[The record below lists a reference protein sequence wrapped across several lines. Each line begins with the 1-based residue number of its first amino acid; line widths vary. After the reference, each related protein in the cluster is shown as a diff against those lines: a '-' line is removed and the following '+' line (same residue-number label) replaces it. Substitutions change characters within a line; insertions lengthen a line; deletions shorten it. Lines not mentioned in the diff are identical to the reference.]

1 MRSAAFQP
9 LCALL
14 TGDVQA
20 KNLSLGEWNLIIQQG
35 RSTHV
40 LGMIYS
46 RLSQRE
52 QLADVP
58 AFVQWHLEAASI
70 VSEKYLRDTW
80 SEIKYFLPVFSSLG
94 QRLILL
100 KGAAYVVSG
109 KSCAVGRTFSDI
121 DILLPKESLQSFE
134 SDLQWHGWVG
144 TNQSAYDQR
153 YYREWMHEIPP
164 LIHAKRHTVIDI
176 HHTILPLTAS
186 LKPVANKLFESAQE
200 VSQGVWA
207 LSDVDMLLHSATHLF
222 MDTEFDH
229 AFRDLL
235 DFDGLIR
242 NALEQRFD
250 WQALLQRGQGMDLIP
265 PLYYALR
272 YSRRMFNTP
281 VPEEVLADC
290 ESQWQPVLPIRVMDM
305 LFDRVIMPPHHSA
318 RRKGTVIA
326 RKLLF
331 VRGHYL
337 RMPFGLLV
345 RHLFHKAFISPYEKE
360 PIAR

>member
-1 MRSAAFQP
+1 MSVTAFQP

-14 TGDVQA
+14 TGDVKA
-20 KNLSLGEWNLIIQQG
+20 KDVSLSEWNLIIQQG

-40 LGMIYS
+40 LAMLYS

-58 AFVQWHLEAASI
+58 ASVQWHLEAASI
-70 VSEKYLRDTW
+70 VSEKYLRDTRT
-80 SEIKYFLPVFSSLG
+80 EIKYFLPVFSSLG
-94 QRLILL
+94 QRLLLL
-100 KGAAYVVSG
+100 KGAAYVISG

-121 DILLPKESLQSFE
+121 DILLPKEFLQELE
-134 SDLQWHGWVG
+134 SALQWHGWVG

-164 LIHAKRHTVIDI
+164 LIHVKRHTVIDI
-176 HHTILPLTAS
+176 HHTILPLTAA
-186 LKPVANKLFESAQE
+186 LKPVASKLFESAQE
-200 VSQGVWA
+200 VTEGVWT
-207 LSDVDMLLHSATHLF
+207 LSDIDMLLHSATHLF

-242 NALEQRFD
+242 SALEQEFD
-250 WQALLQRGQGMDLIP
+250 WQALLRRAEEMDLIP

-281 VPEEVLADC
+281 VPAEVLVDC
-290 ESQWQPVLPIRVMDM
+290 GHLWQPALPLRLMDM
-305 LFDRVIMPPHHSA
+305 LFDRVIMPPHNSA
-318 RRKGTVIA
+318 QRKGTAIA

-345 RHLFHKAFISPYEKE
+345 RHLFHKAFISPYEKDS
-360 PIAR
+360 IAK

>member
-1 MRSAAFQP
+1 MSLTAFKP

-14 TGDVQA
+14 TGDVKA

-40 LGMIYS
+40 LGMLYS
-46 RLSQRE
+46 RLSLRE
-52 QLADVP
+52 ELADVP
-58 AFVQWHLEAASI
+58 ASVQWHLEAASI

-80 SEIKYFLPVFSSLG
+80 SEIKYFLPVFSGLG

-121 DILLPKESLQSFE
+121 DILLPKDSLQALE
-134 SDLQWHGWVG
+134 LALQWHGWVSSS
-144 TNQSAYDQR
+144 QSAYDQR
-153 YYREWMHEIPP
+153 YYRDWMHEIPP
-164 LIHAKRHTVIDI
+164 LVHIKRHTVIDI
-176 HHTILPLTAS
+176 HHTILPLTAA
-186 LKPVANKLFESAQE
+186 LKPVASKLFESAQE
-200 VSQGVWA
+200 VVDGVWT
-207 LSDVDMLLHSATHLF
+207 LSDMDMLLHSATHLF

-242 NALEQRFD
+242 SAVEQGFD
-250 WQALLQRGQGMDLIP
+250 WQALLLRGKEMDLIP

-281 VPEEVLADC
+281 VPAEVLVDC
-290 ESQWQPVLPIRVMDM
+290 AHEWQPVLPIRLMDM
-305 LFDRVIMPPHHSA
+305 LFDRTIMPPHNSA
-318 RRKGTVIA
+318 RRTGTVIA

-331 VRGHYL
+331 IRGHYL
-337 RMPFGLLV
+337 RMPLGLLV
-345 RHLFHKAFISPYEKE
+345 RHLFHKAFISPYEKSSSKV
-360 PIAR
+360 

>member
-1 MRSAAFQP
+1 MSSTAFQP

-14 TGDVQA
+14 AGDFKA
-20 KNLSLGEWNLIIQQG
+20 EDISLSQWNLIIQQG

-46 RLSQRE
+46 RLAQRGE
-52 QLADVP
+52 LAAVP
-58 AFVQWHLEAASI
+58 DSVKWHLEAASI

-80 SEIKYFLPVFSSLG
+80 AEIKYFLPVFSSLG

-109 KSCAVGRTFSDI
+109 RSCAVGRTFSDI
-121 DILLPKESLQSFE
+121 DILLPKESLQTLE
-134 SDLQWHGWVG
+134 EALQWHGWAS
-144 TNQSAYDQR
+144 TYQSAYDQR

-164 LIHAKRHTVIDI
+164 LIHVKRHTVIDI

-186 LKPVANKLFESAQE
+186 LKPVASKLFENAQE
-200 VSQGVWA
+200 VGEGVWT

-242 NALEQRFD
+242 TAVEQGFD
-250 WQALLQRGQGMDLIP
+250 WQVLLRRGEEMDLIP

-281 VPEEVLADC
+281 IPEEVVGGC
-290 ESQWQPVLPIRVMDM
+290 EERWQPVLPIRLMDM

-318 RRKGTVIA
+318 RRKGTVVA

-331 VRGHYL
+331 IRGHYL
-337 RMPFGLLV
+337 RMPFGLLI

-360 PIAR
+360 SAAK

>member
-1 MRSAAFQP
+1 MSLTTFQP

-14 TGDVQA
+14 TGDV
-20 KNLSLGEWNLIIQQG
+20 KVKDLSLGEWNLIVQQG
-35 RSTHV
+35 RSAHV
-40 LGMIYS
+40 LGMLYS
-46 RLSQRE
+46 RLSLRG

-58 AFVQWHLEAASI
+58 VSVQWHLEAASI
-70 VSEKYLRDTW
+70 VSDKYLRDTW

-100 KGAAYVVSG
+100 KGAAYVTSD

-121 DILLPKESLQSFE
+121 DILLPKESLQALE
-134 SDLQWHGWVG
+134 SALQWHGWVG

-164 LIHAKRHTVIDI
+164 LIHVKRHTVIDI
-176 HHTILPLTAS
+176 HHTILPLTAA
-186 LKPVANKLFESAQE
+186 LKPVASKLFESAQE
-200 VSQGVWA
+200 VVEGVWT
-207 LSDVDMLLHSATHLF
+207 LSDIDILLHSATHLF

-242 NALEQRFD
+242 SSLEQEFD
-250 WQALLQRGQGMDLIP
+250 WQALLRRGAEMDLMP

-272 YSRRMFNTP
+272 YSHRMFNTP
-281 VPEEVLADC
+281 IPKEVLVDC
-290 ESQWQPVLPIRVMDM
+290 EHRWQPVLPIRFMDM
-305 LFDRVIMPPHHSA
+305 LFDRVIMPPHNSA
-318 RRKGTVIA
+318 KRKGTVLA

-360 PIAR
+360 STAK

>member
-1 MRSAAFQP
+1 MSSTAFQP

-14 TGDVQA
+14 TGDIKA
-20 KNLSLGEWNLIIQQG
+20 KDVSLREWNLIIQQG

-40 LGMIYS
+40 LGMIFS
-46 RLSQRE
+46 RLSLRE
-52 QLADVP
+52 QLVDVP
-58 AFVQWHLEAASI
+58 DSVYWHLEAASI

-80 SEIKYFLPVFSSLG
+80 SEIKYFLPVFTSLG

-100 KGAAYVVSG
+100 KGAAYVISG
-109 KSCAVGRTFSDI
+109 KSCAAGRTFSDI
-121 DILLPKESLQSFE
+121 DILLPKDSLQTLE
-134 SDLQWHGWVG
+134 SALQWHGWVG
-144 TNQSAYDQR
+144 TNQSSYDQR

-164 LIHAKRHTVIDI
+164 LIHVKRHTVIDI
-176 HHTILPLTAS
+176 HHTILPLTAA
-186 LKPVANKLFESAQE
+186 LKPVASKLFENAQE
-200 VSQGVWA
+200 IDGGVWT
-207 LSDVDMLLHSATHLF
+207 LSEIDMLLHSATHLF

-242 NALEQRFD
+242 SALEQEFD
-250 WQALLQRGQGMDLIP
+250 WQALLLRGEEMDLMP
-265 PLYYALR
+265 PLCYALR

-281 VPEEVLADC
+281 IPQEVLRDC
-290 ESQWQPVLPIRVMDM
+290 EHLWQPALPIGLMDM
-305 LFDRVIMPPHHSA
+305 LFDRVIMPPHNSA
-318 RRKGTVIA
+318 RRNGAVIA

-337 RMPFGLLV
+337 RMPFMLLL

-360 PIAR
+360 STTT